1 VLLFEFFPALV
12 ALVGAGVA
20 VWLYAR
26 ERRARREG
34 VDDRTPVG
42 STPVVTPEQMAEKA
56 NQGRP
61 SMRG

>member
-1 VLLFEFFPALV
+1 VLLFEFFPAVV

-20 VWLYAR
+20 VWLYVS
-26 ERRARREG
+26 ERRARLEG
-34 VDDRTPVG
+34 VDDRAPVG
-42 STPVVTPEQMAEKA
+42 STPVVTPEQRAQKP